1 MAIHFILQGKGGVG
15 KSLIAAFLTQ
25 YLQSKNESVYC
36 ADTDP
41 VNQTFSRYAAFGAD
55 PIAILNNES
64 QIDSR
69 KFDRLIEKLLE
80 HNGHAVIDN
89 GAATFVPLS
98 AYLSDSGIMPALA
111 DAGKKVIIHSVLTG
125 GQGLNDTLIGLNAL
139 LRTQEAAIVVWENEF
154 FGKVLKNDKTFVE
167 SELFQKYKSRILG
180 VVKVEKRTADT
191 FGKDMELLISNNL
204 TFEQAKTSDLFTFV
218 PRSRLR
224 QVQKS
229 IFEQLDQLSL

>member
-15 KSLIAAFLTQ
+15 KSLVAAMLTQ
-25 YLQSKNESVYC
+25 YLGSKGSDLYC

-41 VNQTFSRYAAFGAD
+41 VNATFSRYKAFD
-55 PIAILNNES
+55 VETVRIMEDS
-64 QIDSR
+64 VIDTR
-69 KFDRLIEKLLE
+69 KFDGLIEKLLAHE
-80 HNGHAVIDN
+80 GDSVIDN
-89 GAATFVPLS
+89 GAATFVPLTS
-98 AYLSDSGIMPALA
+98 YLSDSGILTALE
-111 DAGKKVIIHSVLTG
+111 DAGKSVVLHTVLTG
-125 GQGLNDTLIGLNAL
+125 GQALNDTLAGLDAL
-139 LRTQEAAIVVWENEF
+139 LESQQSPIVVWENEY
-154 FGKVLKNDKTFVE
+154 FGKVVKNDRTFME
-167 SELFQKYKSRILG
+167 SQMYKENQSQIRGI
-180 VVKVEKRTADT
+180 VKVEKRTADT